1 MSLLRASLLAG
12 AFAVLAAPISA
23 QSLSLEE
30 LQKLPEGSQRELND
44 ITTETQDSVSSAPG
58 ATIRALDKLSGQVV
72 DLEMGTGETV
82 RFGRIDI
89 TLGDCRYPSNNAASE
104 AYTYLV
110 IRNTGQD
117 VAAFQGWMVASSP
130 ALNALDHPRY
140 DVWALRCKTS

>member
-1 MSLLRASLLAG
+1 MSLLRATLVACAIALLAS
-12 AFAVLAAPISA
+12 PINA

-44 ITTETQDSVSSAPG
+44 ITTETQDSVSPAPG
-58 ATIRALDKLSGQVV
+58 AVIRALDKLSGQVV
-72 DLEMGTGETV
+72 DLEIAKGETV

-89 TLGDCRYPSNNAASE
+89 TLGDCRFPSSNAASE

-117 VAAFQGWMVASSP
+117 EAAFQGWMVASSP